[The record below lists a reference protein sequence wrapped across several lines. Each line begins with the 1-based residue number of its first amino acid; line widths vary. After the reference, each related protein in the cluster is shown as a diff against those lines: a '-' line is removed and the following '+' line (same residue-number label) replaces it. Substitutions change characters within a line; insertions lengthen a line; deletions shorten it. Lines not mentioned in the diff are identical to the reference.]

1 MKLATYV
8 LSSEPE
14 ATPRIGLIQSVND
27 ASGQEHNTLIDI
39 TTASQLL
46 QRSLPQTLQEVI
58 EQYANV
64 QPHLQTI
71 LDASQQGK
79 LAEAI
84 VPLTDVTLIAPL
96 PRPRKNVMCMA
107 VNYTEHARETAAL
120 RIHAGQA
127 PSDPVLFTK
136 APTTINGPFG
146 AIEIDPA
153 VSTAIDWEVELG
165 VIIGT
170 SGKNIT
176 TDEALKHVFGYTVLN
191 DVTARD
197 LQTRH
202 KQFFKGKSLDGYCPI
217 GPWIVTANEISDP
230 HNLALHLRVNGVT
243 KQEGNTRQMIFSIPE
258 IIATLSLGMTLE
270 AGDII
275 ATGTPSGVG
284 FSRSTP
290 EFLQPGDIMESEIA
304 GIGIMRNP
312 IVAKK

>member
-8 LSSEPE
+8 LPSEP
-14 ATPRIGLIQSVND
+14 TQRIGLLQPLNGSRD
-27 ASGQEHNTLIDI
+27 QTPEALIDI
-39 TTASQLL
+39 TTAGQLL
-46 QRSLPQTLQEVI
+46 HLSLPQTLQAVI
-58 EQYANV
+58 EQYADV

-71 LDASQQGK
+71 LSASQQGK
-79 LAEAI
+79 LADAI
-84 VPLTDVTLIAPL
+84 VPLKGVTLIAPL

-120 RIHAGQA
+120 RGHAGK
-127 PSDPVLFTK
+127 PPTDPVIFTK

-146 AIEIDPA
+146 TIEIDPA

-170 SGKNIT
+170 TGKNISPE
-176 TDEALKHVFGYTVLN
+176 EALTHVFGYTVLN

-197 LQTRH
+197 LQVRH
-202 KQFFKGKSLDGYCPI
+202 KQFFKGKSLDGSCPI
-217 GPWIVTANEISDP
+217 GPWIVTADEISDP
-230 HNLALHLRVNGVT
+230 HNLALHLRVNGIT
-243 KQEGNTRQMIFSIPE
+243 KQEDNTRQMIFSIPE
-258 IIATLSLGMTLE
+258 IIATLSLGMTIE

-284 FSRSTP
+284 FSRPTP
-290 EFLQPGDIMESEIA
+290 EFLQPGDIMESEIE